1 MDTYSI
7 YGFCVVDTF
16 ITVISWIAGFYA
28 IFILVLT
35 IVFSA
40 GGAAQTANSELGIV
54 SMVSTLLFLYLIY
67 IGFSSIFSTNDIEI
81 PSQIKSEKN
90 VSTEHIEVDN
100 IVPTIKMEKE
110 KTVIKG
116 EPHSPKSKIMEEDC
130 QKIFVQ
136 NSQND
141 NITLWILYIF
151 MFLPVPLIVLLF
163 YKKVTRKE

>member
-1 MDTYSI
+1 M
-7 YGFCVVDTF
+7 DTF

-28 IFILVLT
+28 IFILLLA
-35 IVFSA
+35 IGFSLA
-40 GGAAQTANSELGIV
+40 GAAQTGNSELGIV

-67 IGFSSIFSTNDIEI
+67 IGFSSIFSTDDIEI

-100 IVPTIKMEKE
+100 MVPTIKIEKE
-110 KTVIKG
+110 QTVIK
-116 EPHSPKSKIMEEDC
+116 
-130 QKIFVQ
+130 VQ

-141 NITLWILYIF
+141 NIILWILYIF

-163 YKKVTRKE
+163 IKK